1 MRIIY
6 SRAYFCC
13 FCNKRGNVEEYFP
26 ILRKNRLFYGLIDS
40 EISAMLECFDGAVR
54 DFHSGQAVFRR
65 GDAIENIAILLKGR
79 LHIQRE
85 DYWGN
90 RSIINEIAEGDMFGE
105 SYAVMNAGAIA
116 SDVVAAED
124 STVLFLRM
132 ADIIAPCGKCCAC
145 HSTVIV
151 NLISVLSMKNRML
164 VRKIGYLSE
173 RTTREKLLSYLSDE
187 SIRYNNSSFDI
198 PFSRQQLADFLAV
211 DRSAMSKELCRM
223 RDEGL
228 LSFRK
233 NHFELKRGFSFKD
246 IDV

>member
-1 MRIIY
+1 ME
-6 SRAYFCC
+6 
-13 FCNKRGNVEEYFP
+13 KYFP
-26 ILRKNRLFYGLIDS
+26 ILRRTGLFADLKDL
-40 EISAMLECFDGAVR
+40 EISSLLTCCDTKIK
-54 DFHSGQAVFRR
+54 DFISGQAVFRR
-65 GDAIENIAILLKGR
+65 GDTVEDIAILLKGR

-105 SYAVMNAGAIA
+105 SYAVMNSGAIA
-116 SDVVAAED
+116 SDVIAAED
-124 STVLFLRM
+124 SIVLFLPM
-132 ADIIAPCGKCCAC
+132 ADIVAPCSKGCTC
-145 HSTVIV
+145 HSIVIG

-187 SIRYNNSSFDI
+187 SIRHNNSSFDI

-211 DRSAMSKELCRM
+211 DRSAMSKEICRM